1 MSLISFIG
9 CGNMGKGMLS
19 ALCANPDVKP
29 SDIVVTEMNPER
41 LTEIT
46 GEFGCRGTASNTEAA
61 KASKYILLC
70 VKPQVLPAVLTEI
83 MPVIK
88 ECIAAGEEKVIVS
101 IAAGT
106 PIDKIHAIA
115 DVDYDSLPI
124 VRILP
129 NLPAAI
135 GEGLIFLSVNHNSA
149 EPACAEIQVLFK
161 NGGMLKQ
168 IPESLMDAA
177 GVIGGCVPAF
187 AYMFIEA
194 MADGAV
200 MSGMA
205 RPDAIAYA
213 AQAVKGAASLVLES
227 GKHPEQL
234 KDEVC
239 SPAGTTI
246 AGVKALEAHG
256 FRNAAFS
263 AVIDAYEK
271 SVSLSQKK

>member
-9 CGNMGKGMLS
+9 CGNMGRGMLS

-29 SDIVVTEMNPER
+29 SDIIVTEMDTER
-41 LTEIT
+41 LNEVTEK
-46 GEFGCRGTASNTEAA
+46 FGCIPAASNTEAVR
-61 KASKYILLC
+61 ASKYILLC
-70 VKPQVLPAVLTEI
+70 VKPQVLPAVLSEI
-83 MPVIK
+83 MPVIR
-88 ECIAAGEEKVIVS
+88 ECLDAGGKKVIVS

-106 PIDKIHAIA
+106 PIEKIH
-115 DVDYDSLPI
+115 DVTQTAYDRLPI

-129 NLPAAI
+129 NLPASI
-135 GEGLIFLSVNHNSA
+135 GEGLIFFSINHDSA
-149 EPACAEIQVLFK
+149 AASCTELQKLFQ
-161 NGGMLKQ
+161 NGGMVRQ

-194 MADGAV
+194 LADGAV

-213 AQAVKGAASLVLES
+213 AQAVKGAAGLVLQGE
-227 GKHPEQL
+227 KHPEQL

-263 AVIDAYEK
+263 AVTDAYER
-271 SVSLSQKK
+271 SVSLSRNQ